1 MYTVSQSAP
10 LHGQLILP
18 GDKSISHR
26 AVMLGSIAE
35 GTTEISGLLL
45 GDDVKRTIE
54 ALRACGVRIDVKGDI
69 TIIEG
74 VGLNGLQAPQTD
86 IYCGNSGTSIRLLTG
101 LFAAQRFTVRLTGDE
116 SLSARPM
123 SRVVEPLRRMGVK
136 IELSERGTPPV
147 KIIAGRRPKPIQWNM
162 LVASAQVKSAILLA
176 GLYAKGKTT
185 VIEAQPTRNHTELL
199 LRQFSG
205 DVRSVEEKVSIINTP
220 LSGAKI
226 RVPVDFSSAAFFIVA
241 ALLVPGSDLTL
252 KNVGINQ
259 TRTGLLV
266 ALKDMGANFEF
277 TKLDFGG
284 GELVANIRVRS
295 SEQLTG
301 IDIPQR
307 IVPLMIDEIPILAI
321 AAASAKGRTVLS
333 GCQELRVKESDRIRS
348 IVTGLG
354 QIGVKVEERKDG
366 FVIEGGSITGG
377 TVESFGDHR
386 IAMAFAVAGLVA
398 KQGVVVKNT
407 SCVGTSFPN
416 FAEMAQASGMN
427 LREVGND

>member
-1 MYTVSQSAP
+1 MYAVSQSDP

-45 GDDVKRTIE
+45 GDDVKRTID
-54 ALRACGVRIDVKGDI
+54 ALRACDVRIEVKDNT

-74 VGLNGLQAPQTD
+74 VGLNGLKAPQTD

-101 LFAAQRFTVRLTGDE
+101 LFAAQRFTVRLTGDK
-116 SLSARPM
+116 SLSVRPM
-123 SRVVEPLRRMGVK
+123 NRVVEPLRRMGAK
-136 IELSERGTPPV
+136 IELSEQGTPPV
-147 KIIAGRRPKPIQWNM
+147 KIIAGRRPKPIEWNM
-162 LVASAQVKSAILLA
+162 LVASAQVKSALLLA
-176 GLYAKGKTT
+176 GLYAKGKTS
-185 VIEAQPTRNHTELL
+185 VIEPQLTRNHTELL
-199 LRQFSG
+199 LKQFG
-205 DVRSVEEKVSIINTP
+205 GNIKSVEEKVSITNAP
-220 LSGAKI
+220 LRATNI

-266 ALKDMGANFEF
+266 ALQDMGAKFEF

-284 GELVANIRVRS
+284 GEPVANIRVRS
-295 SEQLTG
+295 SEQLIG
-301 IDIPQR
+301 IDIPPG

-354 QIGVKVEERKDG
+354 RIGVKVEERKDG
-366 FVIEGGSITGG
+366 FVIDGGGITGG

-398 KQGVVVKNT
+398 KQGIEVNNT

-416 FAEMAQASGMN
+416 FAEKAQASGMN
-427 LREVGND
+427 LRVVSND